1 MCRGGET
8 PSEGGNEAAGW
19 GEGPGLVEMSLS
31 QRPHPVI
38 SLGCGHGVLP
48 LVIYHP
54 LKCRLDA

>member
-1 MCRGGET
+1 MGCAEEGRHLVKEGTKQQIGE
-8 PSEGGNEAAGW
+8 N
-19 GEGPGLVEMSLS
+19 GPGRVEISLS

-54 LKCRLDA
+54 LKC